1 MNIMYPLIGSA
12 LVGAL
17 LVTRT
22 KPTTKFVKQNI
33 LGPKSGAKYQVEDF
47 TDAGFIVV
55 QSADGSRAIFQRKA
69 ASPTGGKGFAWQHG
83 RGNPASLRAIYIDIM
98 GEEPPKTAVGPKAVP
113 NPSAPKSKP
122 APAPGPRVASMG
134 GTTPTNA
141 RATRGTP

>member
-22 KPTTKFVKQNI
+22 KPNTKFTKTSL

-55 QSADGSRAIFQRKA
+55 QAADGSRAVFQRRA
-69 ASPTGGKGFAWQHG
+69 ANPAGGKGFAWQHG
-83 RGNPASLRAIYIDIM
+83 RGAPATLRAIYIDVM

-113 NPSAPKSKP
+113 NPKTASAKAS
-122 APAPGPRVASMG
+122 APGPRVASVG
-134 GTTPTNA
+134 GA
-141 RATRGTP
+141 RPKSAQATRGTP